1 MEDNIL
7 NKVKGDIMVSASVFL
22 FGKPEW
28 EIDLEKAKPDD
39 LKALGENLK
48 ERLEKVAEV
57 VEKMEQNGWYRN
69 GGLYDIH
76 FYKNIKASQAEK
88 ELEELGIKE
97 YVDILEDED
106 EYEDEYNEELLEEE
120 DTDVE

>member
-1 MEDNIL
+1 
-7 NKVKGDIMVSASVFL
+7 MVSASVFL

-57 VEKMEQNGWYRN
+57 VEKMEQNGWDRN

-76 FYKNIKASQAEK
+76 FYKNIKANQAEK

-97 YVDILEDED
+97 YVDILEDEEEWED
-106 EYEDEYNEELLEEE
+106 EYEDEYNEEWLEEE